1 MAVLLLVL
9 LLLVLLLVVAVA
21 GAVAVA
27 VVATG
32 RRNGD
37 DAFRWPFRSALATT
51 CVTEFVN
58 VHGWPNSDSPSSTT
72 DAKY

>member
-1 MAVLLLVL
+1 M
-9 LLLVLLLVVAVA
+9 A